1 MTFDINSIVVF
12 HRFYC
17 KEMARQHD
25 HVVNVEDAFMHLWVL
40 SDPLIRMENPKEQ
53 DDKDPFISGE
63 LNPDDILVQKF
74 FVKE

>member
-1 MTFDINSIVVF
+1 
-12 HRFYC
+12 
-17 KEMARQHD
+17 
-25 HVVNVEDAFMHLWVL
+25 MHLWVL

-74 FVKE
+74 FVKEQKNQCIVICIQIIVCYYVMNFVADELFCCDF